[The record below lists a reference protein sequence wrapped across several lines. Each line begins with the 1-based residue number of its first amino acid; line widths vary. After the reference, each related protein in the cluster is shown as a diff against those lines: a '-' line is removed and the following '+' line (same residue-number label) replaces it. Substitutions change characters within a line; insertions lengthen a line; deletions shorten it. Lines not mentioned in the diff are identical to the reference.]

1 MAQRMI
7 DNFCV
12 IVLSKDAR
20 TVASIEPA
28 LDRSGEAPVILLLSL
43 RIPRFAMKSQPCGA
57 FLLPACPQTSRDG
70 ISQSK
75 SDEVCRAFLLPMRQE
90 ILREPNLLVR
100 VEEPQ
105 GAHCEVQGVT
115 ASKPTSTSTAGKPSF
130 LEELKRVRT
139 LQEDCRRQSPGRC
152 ISLDR

>member
-1 MAQRMI
+1 MKQIFQRMFWILHKERMDVIRHNDRSDKREALAIEMAQRMI

-43 RIPRFAMKSQPCGA
+43 RIPRFAMKSPSCGA

-105 GAHCEVQGVT
+105 
-115 ASKPTSTSTAGKPSF
+115 
-130 LEELKRVRT
+130 
-139 LQEDCRRQSPGRC
+139 
-152 ISLDR
+152 